1 MSSSMVNLVVKNLF
15 GPAEDIMLEVKKD
28 MTVLGLKEMLSHE
41 CKSRPV
47 IHDQQIVHYGRLLK
61 DDSHLGSIPLEGF
74 QPLVLHLIV
83 KGDTLRGILNSS
95 HYNSPG
101 YANSHIAPVIS
112 LPSMVQAI
120 PVFPTC
126 AAPTISSNPFHQ
138 ISTTA
143 VNLGPSAN
151 LNPSP
156 ENENQHHHH
165 HHHINRVHDEDQ
177 QPVEQ
182 PPPARRPV
190 WFASFINLKL
200 VGKLLVLIFLFGQD
214 GDSTRLIMLSV
225 AAVIT
230 YLYSFFTRASFAR
243 VSLSLS
249 NILGISRNPQNRG
262 NPINA
267 NIPQNNVH

>member
-1 MSSSMVNLVVKNLF
+1 
-15 GPAEDIMLEVKKD
+15 
-28 MTVLGLKEMLSHE
+28 MLSHE

-61 DDSHLGSIPLEGF
+61 DDSRLGSIPLEGF

-83 KGDTLRGILNSS
+83 KGDTLRGIPNSS

-138 ISTTA
+138 ISTTT

-165 HHHINRVHDEDQ
+165 HHHINRAHNEDQ

-200 VGKLLVLIFLFGQD
+200 VAKLLVLIFLFGQD

-230 YLYSFFTRASFAR
+230 YLYHIGFFWY
-243 VSLSLS
+243 
-249 NILGISRNPQNRG
+249 ILGISRNPQNRG

-267 NIPQNNVH
+267 NIPQNNDDVGGANTNQPQNLSYIACVERFIVGFFASLIPSWRPAATL